1 MATRIFGQARLFV
14 WFFLLQT
21 LMIGAAFSQ
30 AMPVVVQAA
39 KESDWEYLSTLLA
52 DGLPANATYGDGSSA
67 LHWASY
73 HDNPKAAALLI
84 EAGAQVNATTDL
96 GVTPL
101 WLAAQNGNIEV
112 ISLLLQAGA
121 DPNIALHSGE
131 TILMSA
137 SMTGDGDV
145 VRALL
150 DAGADPSPAV
160 TRDQTALM
168 WAANNGHADAV
179 AVLIEYGADI
189 EARSL
194 VRSQYVKSEKEQDSN
209 PAYKVWIEQ
218 GGNTPLIFAARSG
231 DLATARVLI
240 EAGADVNRVSAFGIS
255 PAIMSIH
262 GGNAKILELL
272 LSHGADAE
280 SAVAGHTALHAAVL
294 RGNLE
299 AVEVLL
305 RHGVNIEALLQKPT
319 PARRQ
324 STDYN
329 FHDSLL
335 GATPLWLAA
344 RFSEPK
350 IMQALLAAGADAKIT
365 NRVHFPA
372 QRLGENFMQDE
383 GDISLLMAAVGLGHP
398 RLRTSWGA
406 PQRRAGQT
414 GESREDLVLESVK
427 VAVAAGVD
435 LDLVNADGLS
445 ALAYAKTRRYESV
458 VNYLLAAG
466 ANPD

>member
-1 MATRIFGQARLFV
+1 MSAHRSRPSLRFGWVL
-14 WFFLLQT
+14 LLQLVAINT
-21 LMIGAAFSQ
+21 ALSQ

-39 KESDWEYLSTLLA
+39 KDSDWEYLETLLG
-52 DGLPANATYGDGSSA
+52 DGMQPNAAYGDGTTA

-73 HDNPKAAALLI
+73 HENLDASGQLLD
-84 EAGAQVNATTDL
+84 AGAQVNAATDL

-101 WLAAQNGNIEV
+101 WLAAQNGNAAIVE
-112 ISLLLQAGA
+112 LLLREGA
-121 DPNIALHSGE
+121 DPNIDLYSGE
-131 TILMSA
+131 TILMTA
-137 SMTGDGDV
+137 SMSGNGGV

-150 DAGADPSPAV
+150 AAGADPNPAV
-160 TRDQTALM
+160 TRGQTALM

-179 AVLIEYGADI
+179 AALIEYGADI

-194 VRSQYVKSEKEQDSN
+194 VRSQYVKSEKIQDSN
-209 PAYKVWIEQ
+209 PAYKFWVEQ

-231 DLATARVLI
+231 DLRTAQLLV

-262 GGNAKILELL
+262 GGNAKILDLL
-272 LSHGADAE
+272 LSHDADPD
-280 SAVAGHTALHAAVL
+280 SAAAGHTALHAAVL

-305 RHGVNIEALLQKPT
+305 RYGANTEALLEKPT

-329 FHDSLL
+329 FHDSLI

-350 IMQALLAAGADAKIT
+350 IMQALLAAGADAHIV
-365 NRVHFPA
+365 NDVHFPA
-372 QRLGENFMQDE
+372 ERLGENFMQEE
-383 GDISLLMAAVGLGHP
+383 GEISLLMAAVGLGHS
-398 RLRTSWGA
+398 RLRTSWGT
-406 PQRRAGQT
+406 PERRAGQT
-414 GESREDLVLESVK
+414 GESRESLVLESVK

-435 LDLVNADGLS
+435 LNLENADGLS
-445 ALAYAKTRRYESV
+445 ALDFAKTRRYETV
-458 VNYLLAAG
+458 VDYLLAAG
-466 ANPD
+466 AFAE